1 MMLGSLYVD
10 VGSSRRVN
18 GVTDR
23 RTAFQLY
30 IYRLGMLLKVFKV
43 AGNEA

>member
-23 RTAFQLY
+23 QTDGQMAFQLY
-30 IYRLGMLLKVFKV
+30 IYIDCTSRPTHK
-43 AGNEA
+43 